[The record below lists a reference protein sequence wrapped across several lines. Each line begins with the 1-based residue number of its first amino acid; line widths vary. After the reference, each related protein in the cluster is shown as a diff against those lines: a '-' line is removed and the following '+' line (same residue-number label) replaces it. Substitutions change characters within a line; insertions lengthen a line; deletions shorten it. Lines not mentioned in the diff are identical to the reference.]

1 MLKLQVFNAKQPL
14 ETRSLEFS
22 VEASSERA
30 YAIGGEPSG
39 DIFLSSPHI
48 ETLAG
53 IIRLR
58 DHKYYFTA
66 IANGEDWRYNEES
79 VDLDR
84 DYPLYINDI
93 LRLCEYVLIVES
105 VPQGERTARTAEN
118 TGSNRKNPE
127 NGNRLQQ
134 LKARLNRKNNAP
146 SAPPTPV
153 VPPPIAAIVEKELT
167 LRCIATIDE
176 THDVKT
182 FRFLAEPPTRFTYKA
197 GQFITLKPIINGKPV
212 TRSYSISST
221 PSRPDILEITVKR
234 VPAPVDVPDA
244 PPGLVSNWLH
254 DHLHAGDSLQTKG
267 IGGKFTCVD
276 HPSRKLLLISAG
288 SGITPM
294 MAISRWVYDT
304 GADHHI
310 VFFHSARDRQDIIY
324 HRELQLLETRNPH
337 FRLAISLTRCQDTDW
352 KGFTGRLDEKMV
364 AAIAPDYRERTVYV
378 CGPDSFRKGVKSL
391 LASINFPMDN
401 YHEESFGGAKK
412 PKTEPKEAGKTAI
425 VLMAKSAR
433 EITTNGGDTL
443 LDLAEAEG
451 IYIPSSCRSGN
462 CGTCKARKLEG
473 EIEYDGDPKGLD
485 DAEREAG
492 YLLTCIARPLTRV
505 VIDA

>member
-14 ETRSLEFS
+14 ETRELAFS
-22 VEASSERA
+22 IEESSERE

-53 IIRLR
+53 IIRPQ
-58 DHKYYFTA
+58 DQKYYFTA
-66 IANGEDWRYNEES
+66 IANGEDWRYNEETIEIQ
-79 VDLDR
+79 R
-84 DYPLYINDI
+84 DYPLHINDI
-93 LRLCEYVLIVES
+93 LRLREYVLIVES
-105 VPQGERTARTAEN
+105 VPQGERTTETREN
-118 TGSNRKNPE
+118 PRSNRKNPE

-134 LKARLNRKNNAP
+134 LKTRLNRKNNAP
-146 SAPPTPV
+146 PAPSPPT
-153 VPPPIAAIVEKELT
+153 VPPPIAPIVAKELT

-182 FRFLAEPPTRFTYKA
+182 FRFLAEPPARFTYKA

-234 VPAPVDVPDA
+234 VPADVPDA

-294 MAISRWVYDT
+294 MAMSRWVYDT

-324 HRELQLLETRNPH
+324 DRELQLLEARNPH
-337 FRLAISLTRCQDTDW
+337 FRLAISLTRCQDTQW
-352 KGFTGRLDEKMV
+352 QGFTGRLDEKMV
-364 AAIAPDYRERTVYV
+364 AAIAPDYPERTVYV

-412 PKTEPKEAGKTAI
+412 PKTEPKEARKTAI
-425 VLMAKSAR
+425 VLMAKSSK
-433 EITTNGGDTL
+433 EITTDGGDTL
-443 LDLAEAEG
+443 LNLAEAEG
-451 IYIPSSCRSGN
+451 IDIASSCRSGN
-462 CGTCKARKLEG
+462 CGTCKARKLAG
-473 EIEYDGDPKGLD
+473 EIEYDGEPRGLD

-492 YLLTCIARPLTRV
+492 YILTCIARPLDRV
-505 VIDA
+505 VINA